1 MLLGVASLC
10 PFLSPQQHSVHSNNR
25 DWLPHRTNYGLPP
38 LSLSFL
44 IYEMGVL

>member
-1 MLLGVASLC
+1 MLLGVAGLC
-10 PFLSPQQHSVHSNNR
+10 PFLSLQQHYVHSNDR